1 MKGIPI
7 MNTKKIATLLG
18 TVTATVCLI
27 SAMGQAANAST
38 FYNDWHY
45 AIDPPGDGNPS
56 DSYPPNSIYE
66 LYGVAIKHDAEAD
79 KVYVAINSD
88 FPLEGDNDDPPGQFS
103 RYEWGDF
110 FFNFSDLSSLDNAQG
125 SLLAVRFGEYAES
138 IDGTENSGVGVYSNV
153 TAKTSYQ
160 TLFYSLEDYN
170 VAVYG
175 NGSMADLAINDP
187 YWFDAQGNDPILNVI
202 GSGTYIPDSGFTP
215 LNATELTNLGLD
227 FNFGGTEVVA
237 VSGTETF
244 GFSFDK
250 DLLPSEHYI
259 AHVFETCG
267 NDGAAIAV
275 PEPSTMVGLFGL
287 GLTVL
292 GSQLSKRRKGN
303 GVSQ

>member
-1 MKGIPI
+1 

-45 AIDPPGDGNPS
+45 AIDPPSDGNLS
-56 DSYPPNSIYE
+56 DSYPQNSIYE
-66 LYGVAIKHDAEAD
+66 LYGIAIKHDAEAD

-88 FPLEGDNDDPPGQFS
+88 FPIEGDRDDPEGQFS

-160 TLFYSLEDYN
+160 TLFDSLEYYN
-170 VAVYG
+170 IAVYG

-202 GSGTYIPDSGFTP
+202 DSGQYIPRSESGFES
-215 LNATELTNLGLD
+215 LNATELTNIGLD
-227 FNFGGTEVVA
+227 FGGVLTET
-237 VSGTETF
+237 GRETF
-244 GFSFDK
+244 GFSFNK
-250 DLLPSEHYI
+250 DLLPSERYI

-292 GSQLSKRRKGN
+292 GSQISKRRKGN
-303 GVSQ
+303 GVS

>member
-45 AIDPPGDGNPS
+45 AIDPPSDGADS
-56 DSYPPNSIYE
+56 DAYGGNFYE
-66 LYGVAIKHDAEAD
+66 LYGIAIKHDAEAD
-79 KVYVAINSD
+79 KVYVAINSN
-88 FPLEGDNDDPPGQFS
+88 FPVTGEYPDEVDYYGYDD
-103 RYEWGDF
+103 YEWGDF
-110 FFNFSDLSSLDNAQG
+110 FFNFSDLISLDNAQG
-125 SLLAVRFGEYAES
+125 SLLAVRFGEYNES
-138 IDGTENSGVGVYSNV
+138 IDGTGYSGVGVYSGV
-153 TAKTSYQ
+153 TATTAYH
-160 TLFYSLEDYN
+160 TIFDSLEDYN
-170 VAVYG
+170 EAVDG

-187 YWFDAQGNDPILNVI
+187 YWVDAQGNDPILNVI
-202 GSGTYIPDSGFTP
+202 GSGNYEEDSGFES

-227 FNFGGTEVVA
+227 FGG
-237 VSGTETF
+237 VSETTGRETF
-244 GFSFDK
+244 GFSFNK
-250 DLLPSEHYI
+250 DLLPGERYI

-292 GSQLSKRRKGN
+292 GSQISKRRKGN